1 MYKRKKQKTRIKIVV
16 LSVIIVC
23 LVISSILVRK
33 NLNLPSFFLKDSI
46 LAIDSFFGNFFGS
59 FNNKDYDD
67 LLMENENLKK
77 ELELYKIYK
86 NENEELENQIL
97 KLKEV
102 INVNSALSDN
112 SYING
117 SVINRD
123 FDYFQEK
130 LVIDVG
136 INDGVSGNMAVVSD
150 GGLVGITDDVS
161 RSNSS
166 VLLLCNK
173 GFPINISVK
182 IKIDS
187 GYVYGILNNYDS
199 NTGYF
204 EVVGVVENV
213 IIPAGSM
220 VVTTGLGS
228 IFPSGILVGYVDDI
242 TTDNFDLSKIV
253 NVKSSVDFDD
263 ISYVTVVKRDDK

>member
-1 MYKRKKQKTRIKIVV
+1 MYKRKKQRIRVK
-16 LSVIIVC
+16 IIVGVVIVIC
-23 LVISSILVRK
+23 LVISSVLVRK
-33 NLNLPSFFLKDSI
+33 NFNLPSFFLKDGV
-46 LAIDSFFGNFFGS
+46 LAIDSFFGNFFNS
-59 FNNKDYDD
+59 FNNKDYND
-67 LLMENENLKK
+67 LLLENENLKK
-77 ELELYKIYK
+77 ELEIYKIYE

-102 INVNSALSDN
+102 TKVNSALSDS

-117 SVINRD
+117 SVVNRD
-123 FDYFQEK
+123 FDYWQEK
-130 LVIDVG
+130 LIIDIG
-136 INDGVSGNMAVVSD
+136 ANDGVSSNMAVVSD

-161 RSNSS
+161 GSNSS

-199 NTGYF
+199 GTNYF

-213 IIPAGSM
+213 VIPAGSK
-220 VVTTGLGS
+220 VVTTGLGN
-228 IFPSGILVGYVDDI
+228 IFPSGILVGYVTDVS
-242 TTDNFDLSKIV
+242 TDNFDLSKVV
-253 NVKSSVDFDD
+253 NVKSSVDFND